1 MTPYGKQSV
10 WEFVFVRKYI
20 CFSSKLSRVF
30 CSLKWATNLIISLYH
45 HSSYPT
51 KSFDCLAKSRLFW
64 ISREKFV
71 LLQSTSWLS
80 THSGVYRLP
89 LAYLC
94 PGMLFWK
101 LQQRRVF
108 HPSLSSFFQFF
119 LACGEDIGNYDV
131 VYGTQGKA
139 DGRLA
144 RRCAFK
150 KTNKLVQ

>member
-80 THSGVYRLP
+80 THR
-89 LAYLC
+89 
-94 PGMLFWK
+94 M
-101 LQQRRVF
+101 VF
-108 HPSLSSFFQFF
+108 TGYHLHIFVQECYFENISKEEFFTPVSHHFSSFSQH
-119 LACGEDIGNYDV
+119 V
-131 VYGTQGKA
+131 GK
-139 DGRLA
+139 
-144 RRCAFK
+144 
-150 KTNKLVQ
+150 TSEITM